1 MMKFKNKVLAAA
13 SVALAAGA
21 VAVAGLTAASASPA
35 TRPSVT
41 GIQHF
46 QLMTTSAA
54 SNRESIIAI
63 GGVFTAG
70 GVDFQGSKV
79 DRVVFPGGTFKIA
92 HSKGTGKQVFNPKT
106 CLQTI
111 NLHGTYQLGH
121 GTGTYKSISGHGK
134 YQLSILLVGARNSNG
149 KCSQT
154 KAPLAFQQIIKAQGP
169 AHL

>member
-1 MMKFKNKVLAAA
+1 MMSFRNKVVAAAA

-35 TRPSVT
+35 ARPSVA
-41 GIQHF
+41 GIEHF
-46 QLMTTSAA
+46 QLMTTSAT

-92 HSKGTGKQVFNPKT
+92 HSSGTGKRVFNPKT
-106 CLQTI
+106 CLGVI
-111 NLHGTYQLGH
+111 NLHGTYKLGH
-121 GTGTYKSISGHGK
+121 GTGKYKGISGHGR
-134 YQLSILLVGARNSNG
+134 YQLSILFVGARSKG

-154 KAPLAFQQIIKAQGP
+154 KPPVAFQQIIKAQGP